1 MTRPAH
7 ADPVSFA
14 PKLVLMAGAVALGAW
29 LVWGLRSLIVPAS
42 VGGLLAYICRP
53 FVARLERYRVPR
65 SIAIGLLLALFVAV
79 TFVSILGVLS
89 SETDLLELRVRA
101 LYALNHRY
109 QELMELDPS
118 WTRGNR
124 LYRFVSRDLDPLVD
138 RFSHVLILTPEERAR
153 LVASRPGGGDEEAA
167 RRNQLLEY
175 ERANAEVIKIST
187 RRMGDVG
194 PASQELGGA
203 TSSSAATT
211 GPLTGGLGTMLST
224 WIIAPLVFLFLLWD
238 TGSLKRGLLRAVPNR
253 LFEPTLAV
261 LADVDQAL
269 GDYVRG
275 VFLEC
280 CALGATVMVLIA
292 AVGVPPRWAFAIGML
307 TAASNLIPYM
317 GFAAALLSGFGCAL
331 LTEPFHPWIPFVSTK
346 AFPIWVIAAV
356 VLAEVLKNVVYEPII
371 LGRAVRLH
379 PLAVVF
385 GTVGGAILFGPPG
398 LLLAIPT
405 ITIAKVLIASTA
417 KHLTAYGLI

>member
-1 MTRPAH
+1 MMRPPH
-7 ADPVSFA
+7 ADPVSLA
-14 PKLVLMAGAVALGAW
+14 LKLVLLAGAVALGGW
-29 LVWGLRSLIVPAS
+29 LLWGLRSLIVPVFVS
-42 VGGLLAYICRP
+42 GLLAYICRP
-53 FVARLERYRVPR
+53 FVIHLERHRVPR
-65 SIAIGLLLALFVAV
+65 SIAIGLLLTVFVAV
-79 TFVSILGVLS
+79 AFFGILGVLS
-89 SETDLLELRVRA
+89 SETGLLELRVRA

-124 LYRFVSRDLDPLVD
+124 LYGFVSRDLDPLVD
-138 RFSHVLILTPEERAR
+138 RLSHVLILTPEESAR
-153 LVASRPGGGDEEAA
+153 LVKSRPGGGDTETAQ
-167 RRNQLLEY
+167 RKQLLEY
-175 ERANAEVIKIST
+175 ERANAEVIGIRA
-187 RRMGDVG
+187 RRAGDVG
-194 PASQELGGA
+194 SAVQEFGGA
-203 TSSSAATT
+203 RSESAATSV
-211 GPLTGGLGTMLST
+211 PWSGGLGNMLSA

-269 GDYVRG
+269 GNYVRG

-280 CALGATVMVLIA
+280 CALGATVMLFIA

-317 GFAAALLSGFGCAL
+317 GFAAALLSGLGCAL
-331 LTEPFHPWIPFVSTK
+331 LTEPLHPWIPFVSTET
-346 AFPIWVIAAV
+346 FPIWVIAAV

-371 LGRAVRLH
+371 LGSAVRLH
-379 PLAVVF
+379 PLVVVI

-405 ITIAKVLIASTA
+405 ITIAKVLITSTA